1 MSFTLN
7 EPIPHLP
14 IQITCQFFETIRLPA
29 LPQRAA
35 TSTNENMHNNLPL
48 TSYVTPRQRWK
59 LLQIIE
65 IILCNSV
72 PLAYRRENHN
82 KLIEVAYMIE
92 KTLFALA
99 ILPGDYLNIQTLRR
113 RVLAVV
119 RSFARRIMASTNNTE
134 LKGFAQ
140 QLYLMKKGHNHGA
153 GAA

>member
-14 IQITCQFFETIRLPA
+14 IQITCQFYDTIRLPV
-29 LPQRAA
+29 LTQRAA
-35 TSTNENMHNNLPL
+35 TSTNDNMHNLPL
-48 TSYVTPRQRWK
+48 TYYVTPRQRWK

-72 PLAYRRENHN
+72 PREYRLENHN

-99 ILPGDYLNIQTLRR
+99 IAPGDYFNIPTLRR

-119 RSFARRIMASTNNTE
+119 RSFARRIMASRNNTE
-134 LKGFAQ
+134 LKGFTQ
-140 QLYLMKKGHNHGA
+140 QLYLMKKGHDHGA